1 MSTTV
6 TTPTRAPAREATWFI
21 PALVLAAALAL
32 VLARGPRGL
41 DVVSGS
47 WLMLG
52 AAVLSIGLLVR
63 RATAG
68 FWAITTIFALVV
80 AVFHVGMALFA
91 LLGIP
96 PEIDGEE
103 APWFYS
109 PFTPVAMWMVAL
121 AMLSYALAVCLVPP
135 RRDGVPHRRRG
146 SKQGAPQEAGQAA
159 SSLRTGQRFPTSKA
173 ISIAG
178 MLLVVG
184 NVVLWIGLS
193 ALALGPTFFLSSY
206 RDYLDGTAALPFD
219 YILPWLGLGMA
230 LTGAGDEQRQ
240 TRISLVAFAVFA
252 VLAFPIGLRG
262 EVLFPLAAYVGLRAR
277 RHAMPGAVWVV
288 IAAVALLSIIG
299 VVKDVRQVGLDQVDR
314 VATSANPLAAVGEL
328 GGTINVVEMSL
339 RWHVENNEPY
349 HGGDTYWGPVDRL
362 MRQGLGLPYPDADND
377 YRLMNSE
384 ISDREGPIGGS
395 VIAEAHHNFGTGG
408 VLVVPFLLGLGLAL
422 LERTRPQPYVDAVI
436 GILMLNL
443 LTHVRNAFTPFPFEV
458 AVAFTLLLVLFVI
471 EHDPRRL
478 RAALQGAER

>member
-6 TTPTRAPAREATWFI
+6 TTPPRAPARDATWVL
-21 PALVLAAALAL
+21 PALVLAAALAT

-52 AAVLSIGLLVR
+52 AAVLAIGLLVR
-63 RATAG
+63 RAAAG
-68 FWAITTIFALVV
+68 FWAITTIFAVV
-80 AVFHVGMALFA
+80 IAVFHVGMALFA

-109 PFTPVAMWMVAL
+109 DLTPVAMWLVAL
-121 AMLSYALAVCLVPP
+121 AMLAYALAVCLVPP
-135 RRDGVPHRRRG
+135 RRAQPGRPPAER
-146 SKQGAPQEAGQAA
+146 P
-159 SSLRTGQRFPTSKA
+159 PTSKP
-173 ISIAG
+173 ISVAG

-184 NVVLWIGLS
+184 NVLLWIGLT
-193 ALALGPTFFLSSY
+193 AMTLGPTFFLSSY
-206 RDYLDGTAALPFD
+206 NDYLGATATLPFD

-230 LTGAGDEQRQ
+230 LTGAGDERRQ
-240 TRISLVAFAVFA
+240 TRISLGAFALFA
-252 VLAFPIGLRG
+252 LLAFPIGLRG

-288 IAAVALLSIIG
+288 ISAVVLLSVIG
-299 VVKDVRQVGLDQVDR
+299 VVKDLRQVGLDQADQ

-339 RWHVENNEPY
+339 RWHVDNHEPY
-349 HGGDTYWGPVDRL
+349 RGGDTYWGPVDRL
-362 MRQGLGLPYPDADND
+362 MRQGLGLPYPEADYD

-384 ISDREGPIGGS
+384 IGAREGPIGGS
-395 VIAEAHHNFGTGG
+395 VVAEAHHNFGTSG

-422 LERTRPQPYVDAVI
+422 LERIRPHPYVDAVI
-436 GILMLNL
+436 GVLMLNL
-443 LTHVRNAFTPFPFEV
+443 LTHVRNAFTPVPFEV

-478 RAALQGAER
+478 RELAR